1 MHHLQQLRHFR
12 FNRRRSWAVASRQH
26 RQAKSDVVKH
36 RHMAKQR
43 IVLKH
48 KTDFTLTRVQAAN
61 VRTVETN
68 MAAGLMFQPG
78 NNAQQRRFTGT

>member
-1 MHHLQQLRHFR
+1 MLSNTVIWR
-12 FNRRRSWAVASRQH
+12 
-26 RQAKSDVVKH
+26 
-36 RHMAKQR
+36 KQR

-68 MAAGLMFQPG
+68 MAAGLMFPARQY
-78 NNAQQRRFTGT
+78 AQQRRLPEPELANKATIWPEGISSEISFST